1 MFLTHAAAP
10 RFLPSGGARGW
21 RALAPPPRPPR
32 PSRWRGL
39 AAGQLRHAAS
49 VCVRIKISG
58 GGAYFCVHLTEPGR
72 LGDTSCLGEAGV
84 RLRGQSEDPPSAVC
98 GNVVRFIEAR
108 MEGNGNETVGS
119 RLEPGSHAPD
129 LRSQGTWGSSG
140 RGFRAPLTYLSPTS
154 HLPILYQSS
163 IIYRSSIYRSPIDHL
178 SLPVP
183 RLWRTMT
190 SAELSRP
197 EQEDEAGTASHVRV
211 APTAPPCAAR
221 HRCGRGGSF
230 ASPRRKR
237 SAHLLRG
244 SPFATNLDA
253 SPTHRNGGGSSA
265 VPPPPRGCPGPAG
278 GGGGRAWR

>member
-1 MFLTHAAAP
+1 MTRRVWERRASDSAGRAKIRPQQFAGMS
-10 RFLPSGGARGW
+10 SGSS
-21 RALAPPPRPPR
+21 RPE
-32 PSRWRGL
+32 W
-39 AAGQLRHAAS
+39 
-49 VCVRIKISG
+49 K
-58 GGAYFCVHLTEPGR
+58 
-72 LGDTSCLGEAGV
+72 
-84 RLRGQSEDPPSAVC
+84 
-98 GNVVRFIEAR
+98 
-108 MEGNGNETVGS
+108 ETVMKRWVRAS
-119 RLEPGSHAPD
+119 SQAAMPPD

-278 GGGGRAWR
+278 GGGEGRAWR

>member
-1 MFLTHAAAP
+1 M
-10 RFLPSGGARGW
+10 
-21 RALAPPPRPPR
+21 
-32 PSRWRGL
+32 
-39 AAGQLRHAAS
+39 AS

-211 APTAPPCAAR
+211 APTAPPCASR

-244 SPFATNLDA
+244 SPLPPVLTL
-253 SPTHRNGGGSSA
+253 HRLTETGEGAAPCPPLPGGA
-265 VPPPPRGCPGPAG
+265 QAPLAG
-278 GGGGRAWR
+278 GRGGRGVEGGAHAAE

>member
-1 MFLTHAAAP
+1 MTRRVWERRASDSAGRAKIRPQQFAGMS
-10 RFLPSGGARGW
+10 SGSS
-21 RALAPPPRPPR
+21 RPE
-32 PSRWRGL
+32 W
-39 AAGQLRHAAS
+39 
-49 VCVRIKISG
+49 K
-58 GGAYFCVHLTEPGR
+58 
-72 LGDTSCLGEAGV
+72 
-84 RLRGQSEDPPSAVC
+84 
-98 GNVVRFIEAR
+98 
-108 MEGNGNETVGS
+108 ETVMKRWVRASGQAAM
-119 RLEPGSHAPD
+119 PPD

-244 SPFATNLDA
+244 SPLPPILTL
-253 SPTHRNGGGSSA
+253 HRLTETGEGAAPCPPLPGGA
-265 VPPPPRGCPGPAG
+265 QAPLAG
-278 GGGGRAWR
+278 GGVRAWR

>member
-1 MFLTHAAAP
+1 MTRRVWERRASDSAGRAKIRPQQFAGMSSGSPRPEWKETVMKRWVRASSQAAMPPTSEVRAP
-10 RFLPSGGARGW
+10 GARAGGAS
-21 RALAPPPRPPR
+21 APLSPT
-32 PSRWRGL
+32 S
-39 AAGQLRHAAS
+39 
-49 VCVRIKISG
+49 
-58 GGAYFCVHLTEPGR
+58 HL
-72 LGDTSCLGEAGV
+72 
-84 RLRGQSEDPPSAVC
+84 
-98 GNVVRFIEAR
+98 
-108 MEGNGNETVGS
+108 
-119 RLEPGSHAPD
+119 
-129 LRSQGTWGSSG
+129 
-140 RGFRAPLTYLSPTS
+140 PLTYLSSIS